1 MAKVNSIYGN
11 VSKPLGDDFHHDIIT
26 IYMIIDHPPLMIT
39 KVNSI
44 YGDMSREGLL
54 ATGALLLGAGGDNLN
69 IKMDN
74 QNFMSVCMYLTLSL
88 TPKSL
93 SCNLSTLFRIS
104 EMS

>member
-74 QNFMSVCMYLTLSL
+74 QNFMSVCMYL
-88 TPKSL
+88 
-93 SCNLSTLFRIS
+93 
-104 EMS
+104 